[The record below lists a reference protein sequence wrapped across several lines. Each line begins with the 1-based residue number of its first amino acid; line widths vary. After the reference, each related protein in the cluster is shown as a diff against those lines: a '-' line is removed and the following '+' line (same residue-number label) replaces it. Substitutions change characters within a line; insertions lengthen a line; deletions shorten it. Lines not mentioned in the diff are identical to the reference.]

1 MRQLK
6 ISLLI
11 ACALVSLCGVAF
23 AQKSNEPLKVV
34 MSASK
39 IVASNGSETRQSAQK
54 VKPGDI
60 VEYTVDYTNQ
70 SSSPLRDVRG
80 VLPIPAG
87 MTYEN
92 GTASPAKFWA
102 STDGK
107 NFSPAPLKRL
117 QKNANGTQTEVLVP
131 VSEYRVL
138 RWEIGEIA
146 PKSTVTV
153 RARVKVLT
161 ASTSAEAP
169 PAH

>member
-1 MRQLK
+1 MRYLK
-6 ISLLI
+6 ISLVI
-11 ACALVSLCGVAF
+11 PCALILLCGLAF

-39 IVASNGSETRQSAQK
+39 IVVSNGAETKQSAQN

-60 VEYTVDYTNQ
+60 VEYTVDYTNE

-80 VLPIPAG
+80 ILPIPAG

-92 GTASPAKFWA
+92 GTASPSKFWA
-102 STDGK
+102 STDRN
-107 NFSPAPLKRL
+107 NFAVAPLKRR
-117 QKNANGTQTEVLVP
+117 QKNANGTETEVLVP
-131 VSEYRVL
+131 VKEYRVL

-146 PKSTVTV
+146 PKRTVTV

-169 PAH
+169 SAH